1 MILCGWILG
10 ACVFGFDCL
19 TICDAFVWWLLLA
32 VLVDLDYS
40 GFVVWWFGFTALL
53 GVMVWVCIVVLH
65 GCVIMVMVVGGSI
78 WCWMLLFWLCV
89 VNSVVVCLLICMIL
103 FISLIGIVRLV
114 GCIAVL
120 V

>member
-19 TICDAFVWWLLLA
+19 TICDTFVWWLLLA

-40 GFVVWWFGFTALL
+40 GFVVWGFGFTALL
-53 GVMVWVCIVVLH
+53 GVMSWGLYCCVAWVCDYGD
-65 GCVIMVMVVGGSI
+65 GCWGSI

-89 VNSVVVCLLICMIL
+89 VNSVVVWLLICMI
-103 FISLIGIVRLV
+103 FVY
-114 GCIAVL
+114 
-120 V
+120 